1 MKLLRITLLFL
12 LTSISVTAWST
23 TYSGS
28 CGPDAF
34 WEFNTTTKRL
44 SITGRGEMNDYSTDN
59 IPWKEYRSQVEYISI
74 SYGITK
80 IGRYVFY
87 DCKFSSADIPS
98 SVIRIENNAFF
109 LCNNLSSVW
118 IPSNVSY
125 LDVEAFIYCKN
136 LNAINVSS
144 DNPNY
149 TSVNGVV
156 FSKDKTK
163 LCLFPSG
170 RTGYY
175 SVPEH
180 VTCIGENAFYTSL
193 ISTVHI
199 SNSVREIEGWA
210 FSYCKKLTGIT
221 IPNSISKIN
230 YGVFSNCSSLESV
243 TIPNSVKG
251 IGGSAFKDC
260 SKLAHVY
267 IQSQAGSVV
276 VAANAFPETTQIHYT
291 GSTGSSTS
299 STAKKPAQSAP
310 AQEGLSKGASTGSA
324 RTKSSK
330 PAQQSPSKKPLT
342 K

>member
-1 MKLLRITLLFL
+1 MKLLRIAVLFL
-12 LTSISVTAWST
+12 MASVCLTAWST

-28 CGPDAF
+28 CGPNAF

-44 SITGRGEMNDYSTDN
+44 SITGRGEMNDYSLDN
-59 IPWKEYRSQVEYISI
+59 VPWKEYRSQVEYISI

-80 IGRYVFY
+80 IGKRAFFS
-87 DCKFSSADIPS
+87 CNFSSVDIPS
-98 SVIRIENNAFF
+98 SVIRIEEDAFF
-109 LCNNLSSVW
+109 SCDNLSSVW
-118 IPSNVSY
+118 IPSSVSY
-125 LDVEAFIYCKN
+125 LDAQAFYGCDK
-136 LNAINVSS
+136 LSAINVSS

-149 TSVNGVV
+149 TSINGVV

-170 RTGYY
+170 RTGSY

-180 VTCIGENAFYTSL
+180 VTCIGSYAFVTSL
-193 ISTVHI
+193 ISTVQI
-199 SNSVREIEGWA
+199 SNSVREIEDGA
-210 FSYCKKLTGIT
+210 FTNAKLTSIT

-230 YGVFSNCSSLESV
+230 SRVFLLCFSLESV
-243 TIPNSVKG
+243 TIPNSVKE
-251 IGGSAFKDC
+251 IGGSAFGYC

-276 VAANAFPETTQIHYT
+276 VAADAFPETTQIHYT
-291 GSTGSSTS
+291 GATGSSTS